1 MWLEQQMMQAE
12 SKAPAPAQPPEER
25 VSAPPEEEED
35 EPPTPNAEAAP
46 AAASEPGDYD
56 DVMKVRAAS
65 YLPHRLRAA
74 ASSSQALELFTRA
87 SRAACAP
94 CARAFPLPWRAP
106 VLTAHVSPTSCVCLQ
121 LIEENRRKN
130 EAKRAAQS
138 ARNAEIIA
146 AFEQRQ
152 GAGGGQ

>member
-56 DVMKVRAAS
+56 DVMKVRELTH
-65 YLPHRLRAA
+65 LPHRLRAA
-74 ASSSQALELFTRA
+74 ASSSQALELFTRYLRVPHA
-87 SRAACAP
+87 REPFP
-94 CARAFPLPWRAP
+94 CLR
-106 VLTAHVSPTSCVCLQ
+106 VLTARPSPTSCLCLQ

>member
-1 MWLEQQMMQAE
+1 MQTDEEQMWLEQQMQQAE
-12 SKAPAPAQPPEER
+12 SKASASAPARGAPDVSDAGGPPEEDF
-25 VSAPPEEEED
+25 E
-35 EPPTPNAEAAP
+35 EPPTPSNAAKEEP
-46 AAASEPGDYD
+46 AEKSPGDYD
-56 DVMKVRAAS
+56 DVMK
-65 YLPHRLRAA
+65 
-74 ASSSQALELFTRA
+74 
-87 SRAACAP
+87 
-94 CARAFPLPWRAP
+94 
-106 VLTAHVSPTSCVCLQ
+106 

>member
-56 DVMKVRAAS
+56 DVMKVRELTH
-65 YLPHRLRAA
+65 LPHRLRAA
-74 ASSSQALELFTRA
+74 ASSSQALTLFTRYPSFARPMRA
-87 SRAACAP
+87 SLSLAFACSP
-94 CARAFPLPWRAP
+94 PMSPPPRVCAC
-106 VLTAHVSPTSCVCLQ
+106 S
-121 LIEENRRKN
+121 
-130 EAKRAAQS
+130 
-138 ARNAEIIA
+138 
-146 AFEQRQ
+146 
-152 GAGGGQ
+152 

>member
-56 DVMKVRAAS
+56 DVMKVRE
-65 YLPHRLRAA
+65 LRAD
-74 ASSSQALELFTRA
+74 S
-87 SRAACAP
+87 
-94 CARAFPLPWRAP
+94 
-106 VLTAHVSPTSCVCLQ
+106 SPTQ
-121 LIEENRRKN
+121 
-130 EAKRAAQS
+130 A
-138 ARNAEIIA
+138 
-146 AFEQRQ
+146 
-152 GAGGGQ
+152 

>member
-56 DVMKVRAAS
+56 DVMKVRELTH
-65 YLPHRLRAA
+65 LPHRLRAA
-74 ASSSQALELFTRA
+74 ASSSQALELFTRYLRVCPIHA
-87 SRAACAP
+87 SLSLAFACTRAHRPCLPHLVCAC
-94 CARAFPLPWRAP
+94 
-106 VLTAHVSPTSCVCLQ
+106 S
-121 LIEENRRKN
+121 
-130 EAKRAAQS
+130 
-138 ARNAEIIA
+138 
-146 AFEQRQ
+146 
-152 GAGGGQ
+152 